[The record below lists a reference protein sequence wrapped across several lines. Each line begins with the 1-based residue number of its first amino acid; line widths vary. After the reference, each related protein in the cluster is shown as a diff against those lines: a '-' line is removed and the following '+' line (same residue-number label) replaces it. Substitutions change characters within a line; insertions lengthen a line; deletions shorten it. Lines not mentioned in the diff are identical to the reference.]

1 MCGLTGFFDIRQS
14 RKPYDSKKIIEN
26 MSDVLKSRGP
36 DDKGIWIDKKNN
48 VFFGHRRLSIIEL
61 SNLGNQ
67 PMVSHN
73 KRYVI
78 VFNGEIYNFLKLKNE
93 LEIENIKFVGN
104 SDTEVLLEA
113 LARWGIKKVLDKIS
127 GMFAFALWD
136 KKNKKLF
143 LARDRFGIKPLYF
156 SYLNGIFFFS
166 SQTKSFLKHP
176 NWKGEI
182 SFNALGSF
190 FRLGYIPSNQS
201 IFKNTSQVL
210 PGHYLIFSNTG
221 KIKQKCY
228 WNLKKKVEFKRHK
241 EIITSDL
248 NKKIEVFLN
257 NSVKEHMI
265 SDVPI
270 GCFLS
275 GGIDSSLISALMQK
289 NSLRKI
295 KTFNIGF
302 EDKFLD
308 ESNYARKIAEHI
320 GTEHNNVIFS
330 NQNII
335 DLVPKLNEVYDEPFA
350 DSSQLPTI
358 LLSLITR
365 KQVKV
370 ALSGDGGDELFGGYN
385 RYIWAKKI
393 NLFYNLPFFIRNF
406 IGKSLKFISPAQWN
420 YILSKLPLLKRYPFI
435 GDKVYKLSDVIQF
448 RSFSYVYSYLISQWQ
463 IKNIPLKKKIKFDN
477 SFLLNKQDKLFDFSE
492 QMQLIDI
499 NNYLPDDILTKV
511 DRASMSCG
519 LEVRVPY
526 LEKNLAEY
534 ITSVDSKN
542 KNTKKVL
549 KNILYK
555 YVPKK
560 LFSRPKMGFSIPLD
574 TWLKGPLKEWANELL
589 QKKELENNYIDSK
602 IVLQKWNEHLKEKR
616 NWQYQL
622 WPILIYQS
630 WKRSL
635 DSSI

>member
-1 MCGLTGFFDIRQS
+1 MCGLTGFFDIGQS
-14 RKPYDSKKIIEN
+14 KKSYDSKKIIEN

-73 KRYVI
+73 KKFVI

-113 LARWGIKKVLDKIS
+113 LAKWGIKKVLDKIS
-127 GMFAFALWD
+127 GMFAFVLWD

-156 SYLNGIFFFS
+156 SYLNGIFFFG

-176 NWKGEI
+176 SWKGEI

-221 KIKQKCY
+221 KIEQKCY
-228 WNLKKKVEFKRHK
+228 WNLRKKVEFKRNK
-241 EIITSDL
+241 GIVTNDL
-248 NKKIEVFLN
+248 NKQIEVLLN

-275 GGIDSSLISALMQK
+275 GGVDSSLISALMQK

-308 ESNYARKIAEHI
+308 ESNYAREIAEHL

-406 IGKSLKFISPAQWN
+406 IGKSLKFLSPVQWN
-420 YILSKLPLLKRYPFI
+420 YILSKLPLLRHYPFI

-448 RSFSYVYSYLISQWQ
+448 RNFSYVYSYLISQWQ

-477 SFLLNKQDKLFDFSE
+477 SFLLSKQDELLDFSE

-534 ITSVDSKN
+534 VTSVDSKN
-542 KNTKKVL
+542 KNSKKIL

-602 IVLQKWNEHLKEKR
+602 IVLQKWNEHLTEKR

-630 WKRSL
+630 WKNSL
-635 DSSI
+635 DCSI

>member
-1 MCGLTGFFDIRQS
+1 MLLGL
-14 RKPYDSKKIIEN
+14 
-26 MSDVLKSRGP
+26 
-36 DDKGIWIDKKNN
+36 
-48 VFFGHRRLSIIEL
+48 
-61 SNLGNQ
+61 
-67 PMVSHN
+67 
-73 KRYVI
+73 
-78 VFNGEIYNFLKLKNE
+78 
-93 LEIENIKFVGN
+93 
-104 SDTEVLLEA
+104 
-113 LARWGIKKVLDKIS
+113 
-127 GMFAFALWD
+127 

-302 EDKFLD
+302 ENKNLD
-308 ESNYARKIAEHI
+308 ESLYASQIAKHI
-320 GTEHNNVIFS
+320 GTDHHSAIFS
-330 NQNII
+330 NKNII
-335 DLVPKLNEVYDEPFA
+335 DLVPKLNKIYDEPFA

-358 LLSLITR
+358 LL
-365 KQVKV
+365 
-370 ALSGDGGDELFGGYN
+370 
-385 RYIWAKKI
+385 
-393 NLFYNLPFFIRNF
+393 
-406 IGKSLKFISPAQWN
+406 
-420 YILSKLPLLKRYPFI
+420 
-435 GDKVYKLSDVIQF
+435 
-448 RSFSYVYSYLISQWQ
+448 
-463 IKNIPLKKKIKFDN
+463 
-477 SFLLNKQDKLFDFSE
+477 
-492 QMQLIDI
+492 
-499 NNYLPDDILTKV
+499 
-511 DRASMSCG
+511 
-519 LEVRVPY
+519 
-526 LEKNLAEY
+526 
-534 ITSVDSKN
+534 
-542 KNTKKVL
+542 
-549 KNILYK
+549 
-555 YVPKK
+555 
-560 LFSRPKMGFSIPLD
+560 
-574 TWLKGPLKEWANELL
+574 
-589 QKKELENNYIDSK
+589 
-602 IVLQKWNEHLKEKR
+602 
-616 NWQYQL
+616 
-622 WPILIYQS
+622 
-630 WKRSL
+630 
-635 DSSI
+635 

>member
-14 RKPYDSKKIIEN
+14 RKSYDSKKIIEN

-113 LARWGIKKVLDKIS
+113 LAKWGIKKVLDKIS
-127 GMFAFALWD
+127 GMFAFVLWD

-221 KIKQKCY
+221 KIEQKCY
-228 WNLKKKVEFKRHK
+228 WNLKKKVEFKRNK
-241 EIITSDL
+241 GIITSDL
-248 NKKIEVFLN
+248 NKQIEVFLN

-308 ESNYARKIAEHI
+308 ESNYARKIAEHL

-406 IGKSLKFISPAQWN
+406 IGKSLKFISPVQWN
-420 YILSKLPLLKRYPFI
+420 YILSKLPLLRRYPFI

-448 RSFSYVYSYLISQWQ
+448 RNFSYVYSYLISQWQ

-477 SFLLNKQDKLFDFSE
+477 SFLLNKQDELFDFSE

-542 KNTKKVL
+542 KSTKKIL

-589 QKKELENNYIDSK
+589 QKKELENNYIDSE
-602 IVLQKWNEHLKEKR
+602 IVLQKWKEHLTEKR
-616 NWQYQL
+616 NWLYQL

>member
-14 RKPYDSKKIIEN
+14 RKSYNSKKIIDN
-26 MSDVLKSRGP
+26 MTDVLKSRGP

-48 VFFGHRRLSIIEL
+48 IYFGHRRLSIIEL
-61 SNLGNQ
+61 SNLGKQ
-67 PMVSHN
+67 PMVSNN
-73 KRYVI
+73 KRFVI
-78 VFNGEIYNFLKLKNE
+78 IFNGEIYNFLKLKNE
-93 LEIENIKFVGN
+93 LEIENVKFSGN

-113 LARWGIKKVLDKIS
+113 LAKWGIKKTLDKIS
-127 GMFAFALWD
+127 GMFAFVLWD
-136 KKNKKLF
+136 KKDKKLF

-156 SYLNGIFFFS
+156 SYLNKIFFFG
-166 SQTKSFLKHP
+166 SQTKSFLQHP

-182 SFNALGSF
+182 SFDALGSF

-210 PGHYLIFSNTG
+210 PGHYLIFSNKG
-221 KIKQKCY
+221 KIEQKCY
-228 WNLKKKVEFKRHK
+228 WNLKKKVEFKRNK
-241 EIITSDL
+241 NNFNEDL
-248 NKKIEVFLN
+248 NRQAEILLN
-257 NSVKEHMI
+257 NSVKEHMV

-308 ESNYARKIAEHI
+308 ESMYARKIAEHL
-320 GTEHNNVIFS
+320 GTEHNSVIFN

-335 DLVPKLNEVYDEPFA
+335 NLIPKLNDVYDEPFA

-358 LLSLITR
+358 LLSLTTR
-365 KQVKV
+365 EQVKV

-393 NLFYNLPFFIRNF
+393 NLFYNFPFFIRNF
-406 IGKSLKFISPAQWN
+406 IGKFLKFISPVQWN
-420 YILSKLPLLKRYPFI
+420 YILSKLPLLRNYPFI

-448 RSFSYVYSYLISQWQ
+448 RDFSNVYSYLISQWQ
-463 IKNIPLKKKIKFDN
+463 KKDIPLNKKIQLNETFILNEK
-477 SFLLNKQDKLFDFSE
+477 SFLDLTE
-492 QMQLIDI
+492 QMQLMDI
-499 NNYLPDDILTKV
+499 NNYLPGDILTKV

-526 LEKNLAEY
+526 LEKNLVEFMW
-534 ITSVDSKN
+534 SVNSKE
-542 KNTKKVL
+542 KNSKKIL
-549 KNILYK
+549 KSILYK
-555 YVPKK
+555 YVPKN
-560 LFSRPKMGFSIPLD
+560 LMERPKMGFSVPLEK
-574 TWLKGPLKEWANELL
+574 WLKSSLKDWANDLL
-589 QKKELENNYIDSK
+589 QKKELENNNINSRVIIK
-602 IVLQKWNEHLKEKR
+602 KWKEHLSGKR

-630 WKRSL
+630 WKKSL
-635 DSSI
+635 NVFN

>member
-477 SFLLNKQDKLFDFSE
+477 SFLLNKQDELFDFSE